1 MAGEV
6 LLLLLQWQP
15 PVDTAPK
22 SPLLSVAQDSL
33 KISVAVPSH
42 IVPCPVDRGQDGGSD
57 MLSPRTTSQHSFI
70 FQVVLIA
77 QNGSCCPR

>member
-42 IVPCPVDRGQDGGSD
+42 IVLHPVDRGQSGG
-57 MLSPRTTSQHSFI
+57 PRTTSEHSFI
-70 FQVVLIA
+70 FQVILVE
-77 QNGSCCPR
+77 QNDSCCPG